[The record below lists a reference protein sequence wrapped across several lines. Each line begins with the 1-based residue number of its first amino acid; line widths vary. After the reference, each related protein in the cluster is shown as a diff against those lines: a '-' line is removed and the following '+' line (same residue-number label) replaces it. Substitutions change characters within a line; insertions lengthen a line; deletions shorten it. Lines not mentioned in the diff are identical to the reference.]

1 VSGHVLWDSFAHL
14 SSNVQ
19 FVKCDTRNWDEQVDL
34 FKKAKANS
42 PAKSVDVVI
51 ANAGVSGPDEIFAS
65 SGLEGRLA
73 RRPNASKR
81 FFNGALPRS
90 A

>member
-34 FKKAKANS
+34 FKKAKASS

-65 SGLEGRLA
+65 SGLEGR
-73 RRPNASKR
+73 
-81 FFNGALPRS
+81 
-90 A
+90 